1 MALAVRTFGQK
12 LLLEKEFNRIKS
24 SNIEDWERYNL
35 HQAKAWKGAENNYLP
50 LIGMCAQDVRDTF
63 STVDHWLFHIPLKA
77 VSIGKTDEEKIQALV
92 KWSEF
97 LIGWG
102 FPISFEKE
110 DDSIRVISAEKLKEL
125 YTVTVYIQK
134 STVEIGS
141 SSPNSILN
149 SDYVTVKCV
158 NKDYKS
164 QLHLYATWA
173 LFRYIYTTEECN
185 KIDEYVKRNYPG
197 KPNTIGIVPLFF
209 KFIKDYPDE
218 NAWDLLSAACYIAPV
233 LKDMFYD
240 NYYGHLTTG
249 WLMPNLDVY
258 LKSICNP
265 ESSRISSLD
274 IAKHSVVLYN
284 KTESIAKQEGLAKV
298 ELKRILKENLVPA
311 FIKKVKLI
319 NKSNPTGN
327 KTYVS

>member
-12 LLLEKEFNRIKS
+12 LILEKEFNKIKS
-24 SNIEDWERYNL
+24 SNIKDWEKYNSSEP
-35 HQAKAWKGAENNYLP
+35 KKWKEAENNYQP
-50 LIGMCAQDVRDTF
+50 LTGMCAQDVRDTF
-63 STVDHWLFHIPLKA
+63 SEVDHWLFHIPLKA

-110 DDSIRVISAEKLKEL
+110 GDSIRVISAEKLKEL
-125 YTVTVYIQK
+125 YTVTVFAQK
-134 STVEIGS
+134 SSVVIDS
-141 SSPNSILN
+141 SNQHSILDSN
-149 SDYVTVKCV
+149 YVTVKCV

-185 KIDEYVKRNYPG
+185 KIDEYVKRNYRG
-197 KPNTIGIVPLFF
+197 NPNTIGIVPLFF
-209 KFIKDYPDE
+209 KLIKDYPEE
-218 NAWDLLSAACYIAPV
+218 NTWDLLSAACYIAPV
-233 LKDMFYD
+233 LKDVFYD

-249 WLMPNLDVY
+249 WLLPNLDVY

-265 ESSRISSLD
+265 ENSRISSLD
-274 IAKHSVVLYN
+274 IARHSIVFYN

-298 ELKRILKENLVPA
+298 ELKRILNKNLVPA

>member
-1 MALAVRTFGQK
+1 MPLAVRTFGQK
-12 LLLEKEFNRIKS
+12 LILQEEFNRIKS
-24 SNIEDWERYNL
+24 SNIKECEKYDSYEF
-35 HQAKAWKGAENNYLP
+35 KKWKEAENNYQP
-50 LIGMCAQDVRDTF
+50 LIGMCAQAVRDTF
-63 STVDHWLFHIPLKA
+63 DVVDNWLFHIPLKA

-110 DDSIRVISAEKLKEL
+110 GDSIRVISAEKLKKL
-125 YTVTVYIQK
+125 YTVTVYTQK
-134 STVEIGS
+134 SSVDINS
-141 SSPNSILN
+141 SIPSSILN

-185 KIDEYVKRNYPG
+185 MMDEYVKRNYRG

-209 KFIKDYPDE
+209 KFIEDYPDE
-218 NAWDLLSAACYIAPV
+218 NTWDLLSAACYIAPV

-249 WLMPNLDVY
+249 WLLPNLDVY

-274 IAKHSVVLYN
+274 IARYSVVLYN
-284 KTESIAKQEGLAKV
+284 KTESIAKQEGLAKK
-298 ELKRILKENLVPA
+298 ELKRILNKNLVPA